1 MENEFGKSFR
11 GTIIRDS
18 LIEPFVIGHYDTGGY
33 VVAEKKEANG
43 KERVALLGYPSTLAG
58 CLEMI
63 AKHRVNISGKEYDSV
78 KSYIEEYRN
87 VINQIKKV
95 VEI

>member
-11 GTIIRDS
+11 GTIIRDT
-18 LIEPFVIGHYDTGGY
+18 LIEPYIIGHYDTGGFA
-33 VVAEKKEANG
+33 VAEKRNING
-43 KERVALLGYPSTLAG
+43 KDRLTIIGYLSTLAG

-63 AKHRVNISGKEYDSV
+63 AKHKVNITGKEYENI
-78 KSYIEEYRN
+78 KSYIDEYRN
-87 VINQIKKV
+87 IINQIKQV